1 MTAVTQLNTD
11 WFGQSFNPFA
21 SPAPTALANM
31 AKEIDTA
38 NLANGGT
45 VTGNLTITGAL
56 DRSSVDAISAAGS
69 SQATGTQ
76 LTADIS
82 NVATVSAGQFVNL
95 PAMLPGME
103 RIVENTSATLLLV
116 APAQGAT
123 DTINGLAATV
133 GIPVP
138 ANSVARFYCTVAGV
152 ITCFGTNPKKSGLV
166 ANTASAAATLTAVS
180 VAGNDSYNVIAMTG
194 SLSGG
199 AALTL
204 PTIAAVQAVL
214 PFVNINSG
222 FVMRIMNQSAGNF
235 AWTVTNNGSF
245 VTAGTSTIAQ
255 TTFRDFA
262 VDFVNGTSAVATD
275 MGGGSIV

>member
-1 MTAVTQLNTD
+1 MTAVSQLNTD

-21 SPAPTALANM
+21 SPAPIALANL
-31 AKEIDTA
+31 AKEIDA
-38 NLANGGT
+38 ASLINGGT
-45 VTGNLTITGAL
+45 VGGTLVITGAL

-76 LTADIS
+76 LTADIN

-95 PAMLPGME
+95 PTMFPGAE
-103 RIVENTSATLLLV
+103 RIVENTSTTLLLV
-116 APAQGAT
+116 APVQGAT

-138 ANSVARFYCTVAGV
+138 ANSVAKFYCTATGT
-152 ITCFGTNPKKSGLV
+152 ITCVGINPKKSGLV

-180 VAGNDSYNVIAMTG
+180 VAGNDSFNVIAMTG

-199 AALTL
+199 GALTL
-204 PTIAAVQAVL
+204 PTIAQVQAVL
-214 PFVNINSG
+214 PFANINSG

-235 AWTVTNNGSF
+235 AWTLTNNGSF
-245 VTAGTSTIAQ
+245 VTSGTSTIAQ

-262 VDFVNGTSAVATD
+262 VGFVNGTSAVATD
-275 MGGGSIV
+275 MGGGTIV